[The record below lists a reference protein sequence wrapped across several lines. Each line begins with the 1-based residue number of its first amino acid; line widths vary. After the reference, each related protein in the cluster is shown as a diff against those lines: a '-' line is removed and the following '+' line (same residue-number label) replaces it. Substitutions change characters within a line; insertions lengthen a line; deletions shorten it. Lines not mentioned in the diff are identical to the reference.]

1 MTGYVANSPDD
12 AAESTEAR
20 HGLFRKQAV
29 DKQQDRLLGDVLV
42 IPPLSYSLIT
52 LLILIFVTAA
62 AVLLV
67 QGSYAR
73 KETVQGF
80 LVPDQGVIKVYAST
94 TGIVR
99 QLFVQDRSLVV
110 EGQPLFM
117 INGDRILAS
126 GEHLEAVLLEEYQS
140 QQQILES
147 QLTRLP
153 SVYDNK
159 QLDLDQTIAA
169 TKTSISHIQTQ
180 QKLLRDQI
188 ALADRQKA
196 NIDTLSRKGLASD
209 ADLGR
214 ASEKLLNLQAQYQE
228 LVRSLDAQRDAI
240 KSLTLQQAGLG
251 FDQLNRQGEL
261 QNSLSGLA
269 QSIAQLH
276 GERAYIVKANRAGRV
291 SNIQVSEGQEV
302 QSTVPLMTITPEG
315 SELEAELLV
324 PARGIGFVEVGQTVK
339 MRYSAFTF
347 QKFGLYN
354 ATIIGV
360 SQTVLLP
367 NELSGLAIDAQEP
380 MYRVTARLEQQTV
393 NAYGKTFPLK
403 EGISLEA
410 DIKLAERTLLEWLF
424 EPLFSLQGRL

>member
-1 MTGYVANSPDD
+1 MTSYVANPPDD
-12 AAESTEAR
+12 AAEPTEAR

-42 IPPLSYSLIT
+42 VPPLSYSLIT
-52 LLILIFVTAA
+52 LVILIFVTAA

-140 QQQILES
+140 QHQILES

-169 TKTSISHIQTQ
+169 TKTSIRHIQTQ

-196 NIDTLSRKGLASD
+196 NIDTLSSKGLASD
-209 ADLGR
+209 ADLGG

-240 KSLTLQQAGLG
+240 KSLALQQAALS

-302 QSTVPLMTITPEG
+302 QSTVPLMTITPQG

-324 PARGIGFVEVGQTVK
+324 PARAIGFVEVGQTVK